1 MVKIPNQVII
11 LVIFHFCSCALY
23 ACMQISEESMMVKA
37 NKLKE
42 DIHLLFKTFN
52 NTVVEKMTLLDTLQR
67 LGIDHLFQEQINTA
81 MNQIHESEFNSCDLY
96 DVSLRFRLLRE
107 HGIWVSPGIYLSY
120 VLTQC
125 YFNPHSIIYAFARFV
140 VWLEKGSCIF
150 VTHAIRIFIYFFIL
164 FDCLRRIC
172 YSPITM

>member
-1 MVKIPNQVII
+1 
-11 LVIFHFCSCALY
+11 
-23 ACMQISEESMMVKA
+23 MQISEDCMRDKA
-37 NKLKE
+37 DKLKE

-96 DVSLRFRLLRE
+96 EVSLRFRLLRE
-107 HGIWVSPGIYLSY
+107 HGIWVSPGIYFSY
-120 VLTQC
+120 VFLIC
-125 YFNPHSIIYAFARFV
+125 YNPHSIIYAFARFV

-150 VTHAIRIFIYFFIL
+150 VTYAIRIFSFFHFVRLLTPYML
-164 FDCLRRIC
+164 FSNNYVVQTNYNVKLIPVGKQGHKD
-172 YSPITM
+172 